1 MEKEILK
8 LLACNSRISLEEMAT
23 MLDTNEDE
31 VAAIIKRLEEEKI
44 ILKYTTVINWE
55 KAGSDTATAIIDVK
69 VTPQRE
75 VGFDAV
81 AERIYRFPEVRSV
94 SLMSGEYDLSVTIEG
109 KSMKEVALF
118 VAQKLATLEHVQSTR
133 THFVL
138 KYYKMAGVIFEDQ
151 EEDRRQVITP

>member
-1 MEKEILK
+1 MRKKLLK
-8 LLACNSRISLEEMAT
+8 LLECNSRLTYEEIAV
-23 MLDTNEDE
+23 MLNSTVREIKQAIQEMED
-31 VAAIIKRLEEEKI
+31 AKI

-55 KAGSDTATAIIDVK
+55 KAGLETGTAIIDVK

-94 SLMSGEYDLSVTIEG
+94 SLMSGDYDLSVVIEG
-109 KSMKEVALF
+109 KSMKEVAMF
-118 VAQKLATLEHVQSTR
+118 VAQKLATLEHVLSTR

-138 KYYKMAGVIFEDQ
+138 KHYKTAGVIFEDQ
-151 EEDRRQVITP
+151 QEDLRQVVTP